1 MMLDVITLALVAL
14 LGAMSPGPDF
24 AIVTRYALT
33 GSRKAALLASLGIA
47 VALLIHVTYC
57 VLGIGILL
65 VEFPL
70 AFRMIQIIGS
80 CYLGYLGIRLLLPS
94 KASST
99 SKPFKMHKAFISGLL
114 TNVLNPKAA
123 LFIMSIFTQFVRPE
137 TSLPRQGFYGLVIA
151 AMAMGWFSTLS
162 FLITHHHFLPHFK
175 RFQTVLMKVMGCL
188 LLGLALYVIIFS

>member
-1 MMLDVITLALVAL
+1 MLDVITLALIAL

-33 GSRKAALLASLGIA
+33 GSRKAALLASLGISA
-47 VALLIHVTYC
+47 ALLVHVTYC

-65 VEFPL
+65 VESPL
-70 AFRMIQIIGS
+70 AFRVIQIIGS
-80 CYLGYLGIRLLLPS
+80 CYLGYLGIRLLFPS
-94 KASST
+94 KAASS
-99 SKPFKMHKAFISGLL
+99 SKPFKMHQAFVSGFL

-123 LFIMSIFTQFVRPE
+123 LFILSIFTQFVHPG
-137 TSLPRQGFYGLVIA
+137 TSHVRQAFYGLVISA
-151 AMAMGWFSTLS
+151 TAMVWFSTLS

-188 LLGLALYVIIFS
+188 LLGLGLYVIIFS